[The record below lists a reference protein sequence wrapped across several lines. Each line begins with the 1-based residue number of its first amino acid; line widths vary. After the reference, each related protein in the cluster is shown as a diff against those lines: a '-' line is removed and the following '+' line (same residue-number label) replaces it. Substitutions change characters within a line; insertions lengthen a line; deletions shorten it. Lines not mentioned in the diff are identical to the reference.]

1 MLPCG
6 SDVLL
11 HNVVF
16 AYGEIWLNAICK
28 TLVYLTIF
36 ILSLQ
41 HYDAFNLE
49 GWAVGEVVTAIGAIV
64 QTSRRDNPKE
74 Y

>member
-16 AYGEIWLNAICK
+16 AYDEIWLNAICK
-28 TLVYLTIF
+28 TLLYLTIF
-36 ILSLQ
+36 ILPLQ
-41 HYDAFNLE
+41 HYDVFDLE
-49 GWAVGEVVTAIGAIV
+49 GWAVGEVVTVISAIV